1 LFPFLGEDFFPS
13 VDAGRFDMHVRMKAG
28 TRIEETARVTD
39 QIEQIIR
46 QIIPANQLEGI
57 IDNLGIPYSG
67 INLSY
72 NTSGTASAADGDILV
87 SLKESHSSTNQFI
100 REIRTRIPGIHI
112 CGILVS
118 SGRHCRTDSE
128 LRAACTH

>member
-1 LFPFLGEDFFPS
+1 MTVFSVVGFAAVSLLLFPFLGEDFFPS

-87 SLKESHSSTNQFI
+87 SLKESHSSTNQFH
-100 REIRTRIPGIHI
+100 TRPIE
-112 CGILVS
+112 ILVKAQKKVV
-118 SGRHCRTDSE
+118 GMV
-128 LRAACTH
+128 L